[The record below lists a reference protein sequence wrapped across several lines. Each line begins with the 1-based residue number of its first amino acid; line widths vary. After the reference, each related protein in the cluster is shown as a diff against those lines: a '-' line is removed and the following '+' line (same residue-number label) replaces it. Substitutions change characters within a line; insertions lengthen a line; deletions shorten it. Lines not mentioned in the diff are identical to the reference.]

1 MPSYENIRDK
11 YDKLDNTDQTDV
23 PNKYELVTRIEDI
36 LNYLLSR
43 KHNASVKITFEK
55 EKYIDGNKN

>member
-43 KHNASVKITFEK
+43 KHNASVKIAFKK